1 VEHTEYVGF
10 RVYLQLHDETACE
23 KVSPGAAVAGGR
35 LTNDLARHFQDAPT
49 RRTRM
54 ASKSE
59 HTDVEGLHKQYLFPC
74 VATYY
79 EKPLTMVSG
88 EGMYL
93 TDSEGTRYL
102 DFFGGILTVSV
113 GHCNKAVTK
122 AVVEQNETLQHVST
136 LYVNIPQ
143 AKLAE
148 KLAGLTPGPLGK
160 SFFTSS
166 GTEANE
172 TAVMFARHATGRS
185 DVVALRHA
193 YSGRS
198 EVTMN
203 ITAHSSWRA
212 MPSSIPY
219 IKHAHNPYCYRCS
232 LGLSYPSCDM
242 RCAKDV
248 EELIQTT
255 TTGEIAAFMAEPIQG
270 VGGFITPPKEYFQE
284 VLAIVRKYGGLFI
297 CDEVQTG
304 WGRTGGKW
312 FGIEHYGVQ
321 PDMMTFAKGLAN
333 GLPIGATIAT
343 PAVADSFKGLSIA
356 TFGGNPV
363 STRGALATIEY
374 IETNDLLTN
383 AQVQGARLRDGL
395 ETLRTKYPA
404 IGDVR
409 GMGLMQALEIVD
421 PASPD
426 KKAPDPKRVLRV
438 FEETRGQGLL
448 IGKGGLYGNVIRLTP
463 PMIASPGEIDD
474 ALAMLDKAFAA
485 AG

>member
-1 VEHTEYVGF
+1 MSSDIE
-10 RVYLQLHDETACE
+10 
-23 KVSPGAAVAGGR
+23 
-35 LTNDLARHFQDAPT
+35 N
-49 RRTRM
+49 
-54 ASKSE
+54 
-59 HTDVEGLHKQYLFPC
+59 LHKKYLFPC

-79 EKPLTMVSG
+79 EKPLTLVRGKGMHLIDA
-88 EGMYL
+88 EGR
-93 TDSEGTRYL
+93 DYL

-113 GHCNKAVTK
+113 GHCNDAVNQ
-122 AVVEQNETLQHVST
+122 AVIEQNQTLQHTST
-136 LYVNIPQ
+136 LYLTEPQ
-143 AKLAE
+143 VRLAKKLAE
-148 KLAGLTPGPLGK
+148 LTPGALSK

-172 TAVMFARHATGRS
+172 TAVLFARRATGRS
-185 DVVALRHA
+185 DIVALRHA

-198 EVTMN
+198 EVTLN
-203 ITAHSSWRA
+203 ITAHSAWRP

-232 LGLSYPSCDM
+232 LGLSYPSCDL
-242 RCAKDV
+242 RCARDV

-270 VGGFITPPKEYFQE
+270 VGGFITPPKEYFQV
-284 VLAIVRKYGGLFI
+284 VLEIVRKYGGLFI

-304 WGRTGGKW
+304 CGRTGKT
-312 FGIEHYGVQ
+312 FCGIEHWGVQ
-321 PDMMTFAKGLAN
+321 PDVVTFAKGLAN

-343 PAVADSFKGLSIA
+343 PTVADSLTGLSIA

-363 STRGALATIEY
+363 STRGALATIEF
-374 IETNDLLTN
+374 IESQRLADN
-383 AQVQGARLRDGL
+383 AHVQGGRLRDGL
-395 ETLRTKYPA
+395 EALKMKYPS

-409 GMGLMQALEIVD
+409 GMGLMQGLELVD

-426 KKAPDPKRVLRV
+426 GKAPDPQKVVRV
-438 FEETRGQGLL
+438 FEETRHLGLL

-463 PMIASPGEIDD
+463 PLIVSASEIDE
-474 ALAMLDKAFAA
+474 ALAVLDKAFAA

>member
-1 VEHTEYVGF
+1 M
-10 RVYLQLHDETACE
+10 TA
-23 KVSPGAAVAGGR
+23 
-35 LTNDLARHFQDAPT
+35 DAPQST
-49 RRTRM
+49 TNN
-54 ASKSE
+54 AAATSAE
-59 HTDVEGLHKQYLFPC
+59 ALHKEYLFPC

-79 EKPLTMVSG
+79 QKPITMASG
-88 EGMYL
+88 KGMYL
-93 TDSEGTRYL
+93 TDSEGNEYL

-113 GHCNKAVTK
+113 GHCNETVNEAIID
-122 AVVEQNETLQHVST
+122 QNQTLQHVST
-136 LYVNIPQ
+136 LYINEPQ

-148 KLAGLTPGPLGK
+148 RIAKLTPGPLSK

-172 TAVMFARHATGRS
+172 TAVLFARHATGRS
-185 DVVALRHA
+185 DIVALRHA

-212 MPSSIPY
+212 MPSSVPY
-219 IKHAHNPYCYRCS
+219 IKHAHNPYCYRCG
-232 LGLSYPSCDM
+232 LGLTYPSCDM
-242 RCAKDV
+242 RCARDV

-284 VLAIVRKYGGLFI
+284 VLPIVRKYGGLFI

-304 WGRTGGKW
+304 WGRTGDKW
-312 FGIEHYGVQ
+312 FGIEHWGVQ
-321 PDMMTFAKGLAN
+321 PDIMTFAKGLAN

-343 PAVADSFKGLSIA
+343 PAVADTFKGLSIS

-363 STRGALATIEY
+363 STRGALAVIDY
-374 IETNDLLTN
+374 IDDNDLVTN
-383 AQVQGARLRDGL
+383 AKVQGARLRDGL
-395 ETLRTKYPA
+395 LALQQKYPV

-409 GMGLMQALEIVD
+409 GMGLMQAMEVVD

-426 KKAPDPKRVLRV
+426 GKAPDAKKVLRI
-438 FEETRGQGLL
+438 FEETRGLGLL
-448 IGKGGLYGNVIRLTP
+448 IGKGGLYSNVIRLTP
-463 PMIASPGEIDD
+463 PMIVSAGEVDD
-474 ALAMLDKAFAA
+474 ALAILDKAFALA
-485 AG
+485 

>member
-1 VEHTEYVGF
+1 MSH
-10 RVYLQLHDETACE
+10 
-23 KVSPGAAVAGGR
+23 
-35 LTNDLARHFQDAPT
+35 ARRMMRANEEDG
-49 RRTRM
+49 M
-54 ASKSE
+54 ASDSE
-59 HTDVEGLHKQYLFPC
+59 TTDIENLHRQYLFPC

-88 EGMYL
+88 KGMYL
-93 TDSEGTRYL
+93 TDAQGTQYL

-113 GHCNKAVTK
+113 GHCNETVTR
-122 AVVEQNETLQHVST
+122 AVVEQNQTLQHAST

-148 KLAGLTPGPLGK
+148 KLAKLTPGPVSK

-172 TAVMFARHATGRS
+172 TAVLFARHATRRS
-185 DVVALRHA
+185 DIIALRHA

-198 EVTMN
+198 EVTLN

-232 LGLSYPSCDM
+232 LGLSYPGCDM
-242 RCAKDV
+242 RCAKDI

-255 TTGEIAAFMAEPIQG
+255 TNGEIAAFMAEPIQG

-321 PDMMTFAKGLAN
+321 PDIMTFAKGLAN

-343 PAVADSFKGLSIA
+343 PEVADAFKGLSIA

-374 IETNDLLTN
+374 IEKNDLVGNSQT
-383 AQVQGARLRDGL
+383 QGARLREGL
-395 ETLRTKYPA
+395 EALKQKYPV

-409 GMGLMQALEIVD
+409 GMGLMQAIEVVD
-421 PASPD
+421 PAAPGGKVPD
-426 KKAPDPKRVLRV
+426 AKRVARI
-438 FEETRGQGLL
+438 FEETRKQGLL

-463 PMIASPGEIDD
+463 PMIVSSREIDD
-474 ALAMLDKAFAA
+474 ALLMIDNAFATV
-485 AG
+485 G